1 MVPACRR
8 ALLLEQHTLKTSGML
23 ALEEAMLEA
32 SGVCGFCLATVW
44 SDSPAIVAGRNSRL
58 DVEVDLRAAEAL
70 GIDIYRRLTGGGSV
84 YHDYGNLNVS
94 IALPV
99 KLNVTSAHGL
109 VSGIVAWSVRRL
121 GLIAHVDN
129 EGDVVVGRWKVS
141 GSAVYI
147 SRKGV
152 LVHATLLV
160 DADLDVAY
168 QLLRPRWDLIARG
181 RVAPSKYRPANLGS
195 ILPGLRVYEAR
206 KALVDVVK
214 DAMRAETVEPWP
226 GLLGLAEELRGY
238 YEDPI
243 WRIAGRFSSRK
254 ISLSSAE
261 VCPREYL
268 HEDGG

>member
-1 MVPACRR
+1 MVPACRGT
-8 ALLLEQHTLKTSGML
+8 LLLEQYTLKTSGML
-23 ALEEAMLEA
+23 ALEEAMLET
-32 SGVCGFCLATVW
+32 SRVCRLCLVAVW
-44 SDSPAIVAGRNSRL
+44 SDSPSIVAGRNSRL

-70 GIDIYRRLTGGGSV
+70 GIDVYRRLTGGGSV

-99 KLNVTSAHGL
+99 KLTVTSAHEL
-109 VSGIVAWSVRRL
+109 VSSIVAESVRRL
-121 GLIAHVDN
+121 GLTVHVEN

-152 LVHATLLV
+152 LAHATLLV

-181 RVAPSKYRPANLGS
+181 RVTPSKYRPANLGS
-195 ILPGLRVYEAR
+195 ILPGLRVDEAR
-206 KALVDVVK
+206 KVLVDVMK
-214 DAMRAETVEPWP
+214 DSMKVEAVEPWP
-226 GLLGLAEELRGY
+226 GLLGLVEELRGY
-238 YEDPI
+238 YDDPM
-243 WRIAGRFSSRK
+243 WRMVGRFSSRR
-254 ISLSSAE
+254 ITLSSAE